1 MKKRVEKL
9 VTHPLISGS
18 SVVFIGSITVNIFNY
33 VFNLTMGRLLSIEE
47 YGLLASLT
55 SFISIIAIFQTSL
68 IQLFA
73 KFSATY
79 TAQNNIQLK
88 KALFKIGLKIS
99 LGIGLSFFVILI
111 ICIYPFSKFLHVNN
125 YIILI
130 LVFLSSAVL
139 IFNSLPLGI
148 LQGELRFISIS
159 SLNIIGVIGRIL
171 FGFSLV
177 LLGFGVMGGIIGI
190 LLSFCILYAVSFFF
204 NKNYRHIKDSNS
216 HVDFFKEFK
225 KISSPFLLASLGVI
239 IIQSTDVILARH
251 FLSQTDAGRYAAL
264 SLMGKAIFYIT
275 SPLFFAFFPLIA
287 QKKEKNEKTFS
298 TLLLA
303 LSIVFL
309 CSLFFFLLYSIYP
322 STIISFF
329 FPQSG
334 YQKLSPFMGIY
345 SLYILIFSLAFLI
358 HNYYLSL
365 GKTGI
370 YKPSL
375 FSATIY
381 LILIFL
387 FHQSIQQFINVLI
400 ASSLLLLLLLLVY
413 YKNINYKKL
422 WPVQLFFP

>member
-1 MKKRVEKL
+1 MRKRVKKI

-18 SVVFIGSITVNIFNY
+18 SIVFIGSLIVNIFNY

-55 SFISIIAIFQTSL
+55 AFISIIAIFQTSL

-73 KFSATY
+73 KFSAAY
-79 TAQNNIQLK
+79 TAQDNVQLK
-88 KALFKIGLKIS
+88 KALFKNGLKIS
-99 LGIGLSFFVILI
+99 LGIGLSFFVLLI
-111 ICIYPFSKFLHVNN
+111 ISIYPFSKFLHVNS
-125 YIILI
+125 YLILV
-130 LVFLSSAVL
+130 LVFLSSAIL

-148 LQGELRFISIS
+148 LQGELRFISVS
-159 SLNIIGVIGRIL
+159 ALNIIGVVCRIL
-171 FGFSLV
+171 FGVSLV
-177 LLGFGVMGGIIGI
+177 LLGFGVMGGIIGTLI
-190 LLSFCILYAVSFFF
+190 SFSILYVVSFFF
-204 NKNYRHIKDSNS
+204 NKNYKHVKGSDS

-225 KISSPFLLASLGVI
+225 KISLPFLLASLGVI

-251 FLSQTDAGRYAAL
+251 FLNQTDAGRYAAL

-287 QKKEKNEKTFS
+287 QKKERNEKTFS
-298 TLLLA
+298 TLLLG

-334 YQKLSPFMGIY
+334 YQKLTSFMGAY

-365 GKTGI
+365 GKTGV

-375 FSATIY
+375 FSAGVY
-381 LILIFL
+381 FILIFF

-400 ASSLLLLLLLLVY
+400 ISSLLLLVLLLVY

-422 WPVQLFFP
+422 WPE